1 MDEDQLIAPPSASRE
16 QPTNEER
23 FAEMRRYTVGDLRYN
38 QLRGELE
45 RRVAAAQFRAANA
58 QVRSAWLQAAAVMAM
73 FLSVVATLL
82 AGH

>member
-1 MDEDQLIAPPSASRE
+1 MDEDQLIVTPANRE
-16 QPTNEER
+16 EPTNEEL

-38 QLRGELE
+38 QLCGELE

-58 QVRSAWLQAAAVMAM
+58 QVRSAWLQAAAVIAM

>member
-1 MDEDQLIAPPSASRE
+1 MDEDQLIAPPPASRDE
-16 QPTNEER
+16 STNEEL

-45 RRVAAAQFRAANA
+45 RRAAEAQFRAANA
-58 QVRSAWLQAAAVMAM
+58 QVRSARLQAAAVIAM

-82 AGH
+82 VGH